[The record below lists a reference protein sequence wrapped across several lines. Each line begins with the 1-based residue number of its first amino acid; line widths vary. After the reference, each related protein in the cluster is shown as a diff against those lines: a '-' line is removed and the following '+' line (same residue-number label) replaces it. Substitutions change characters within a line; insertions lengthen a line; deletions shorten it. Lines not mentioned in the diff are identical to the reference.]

1 MLDKLLYYIA
11 IFAWVWF
18 GVVVLLITVRAFQ
31 AGGLQSAFRAIF
43 SYRVLIA
50 LVVSTFLSLLSASL
64 VFVEPQESAVVI
76 SLMRVNGYREQPLR
90 SGLHF
95 IVPMAEQVV
104 RYPIYWQTYTMSRDL
119 NEGART
125 GVDSISAR
133 TSDGQAV
140 YLDCS
145 VIYRIDANEVVRLHI
160 ELQTRYVEDF
170 IRPVMRGVIRTEV
183 SQFTADEVNSSRRKN
198 LEQNLE
204 ELLREAFD
212 EKGFVLD
219 RFLLRDVAFSEQYS
233 KALEEKQVADQDRI
247 QREYQAEQ
255 MRRLAEGERDR
266 QSIVAAGKAAAIEL
280 EAQAQATATVL
291 KAQADARALELV
303 RQALQSDPQLL
314 QYRYIEKL
322 APNVRVILLPSG
334 APYILPL
341 GDLTGDLTTNN
352 ASWFTG
358 TLTNTLTLSPTVM
371 PSPTPTPTP

>member
-11 IFAWVWF
+11 IFAWIWF
-18 GVVVLLITVRAFQ
+18 GLVVILITVRAFQ
-31 AGGLQSAFRAIF
+31 SGGLRSAFRALF

-50 LVVSTFLSLLSASL
+50 LVVTTFLSLLSASL

-95 IVPMAEQVV
+95 IVPLAERVV
-104 RYPIYWQTYTMSRDL
+104 RYPIYWQTYTMSKDL
-119 NEGART
+119 NEGGRT

-133 TSDGQAV
+133 TSDGQMV

-219 RFLLRDVAFSEQYS
+219 RFLLRDIAFSEQYS
-233 KALEEKQVADQDRI
+233 KALEDKQVADQDRI

-303 RQALQSDPQLL
+303 REALKSDPRLL
-314 QYRYIEKL
+314 QYRYIEKI

-334 APYILPL
+334 APFILPL
-341 GDLTGDLTTNN
+341 ADLTGDLTANN
-352 ASWFTG
+352 ASWLTG
-358 TLTNTLTLSPTVM
+358 TLTNTLSLSPM
-371 PSPTPTPTP
+371 MTPTPTPAP